1 MHSASNIPHAQNS
14 NVEAAIRIKQC
25 VSIPV
30 ITSGRI
36 ELPAA
41 NEAIHAGHYDFL
53 MMGRKLL
60 ADPDLPNK
68 LAEGRAQ
75 DIRPCVYCYTCV
87 SAIYNVQPML
97 CAVNPELG
105 VEYTRSEPLTKT
117 VKRIVIVGGGPGG
130 MESARR
136 LAEQGHKVTLIE
148 KGAVLGGTLRFAAL
162 AYEPNQ
168 GLLEWLIKEVGRL
181 PIEVLL
187 NTEAT
192 SSMIESYAPDALI
205 MANGAT
211 RFMPD
216 IPGNQGPNIYSGED
230 MRRLM
235 LGDFDQSLLQKTSWL
250 TRALVGLGNSTGL
263 IRKLDLVRR
272 ISHFWMPLGHRI
284 VIVGGD
290 LVGLELAEFL
300 QERGREVTVL
310 HEEPRMGAG
319 LTLVRRLRLLAELK
333 EHGVRLSRGVSEVR
347 FERSA
352 VHYQNGRGEQKQVP
366 ADSVIVARG
375 AGPNL
380 SLAAEGADT
389 VYTIGD
395 SQGVGYIEGAMRDA
409 MRACDQIMSA

>member
-1 MHSASNIPHAQNS
+1 
-14 NVEAAIRIKQC
+14 
-25 VSIPV
+25 
-30 ITSGRI
+30 
-36 ELPAA
+36 
-41 NEAIHAGHYDFL
+41 
-53 MMGRKLL
+53 
-60 ADPDLPNK
+60 
-68 LAEGRAQ
+68 
-75 DIRPCVYCYTCV
+75 
-87 SAIYNVQPML
+87 
-97 CAVNPELG
+97 
-105 VEYTRSEPLTKT
+105 
-117 VKRIVIVGGGPGG
+117 

-136 LAEQGHKVTLIE
+136 LAEHGHKVTLIE
-148 KGAVLGGTLRFAAL
+148 KGPVLGGTLRFAAL
-162 AYEPNQ
+162 AYQPNQ
-168 GLLEWLIKEVGRL
+168 GLLEWLIKEVERL

-192 SSMIESYAPDALI
+192 PSMIERYAPDALI

-216 IPGNQGPNIYSGED
+216 IPGNDGSNVYSGED

-235 LGDFDQSLLQKTSWL
+235 LGDFDQSLLKKTSWL
-250 TRALVGLGNSTGL
+250 TRALVGLGNTTGL

-300 QERGREVTVL
+300 HERGRDVTVL
-310 HEEPRMGAG
+310 HEEPRMGSG

-347 FERSA
+347 FEGSA
-352 VHYQNGRGEQKQVP
+352 AHYRNGRGEQKQVP
-366 ADSVIVARG
+366 ADSIIVARG

-380 SLAAEGADT
+380 SLAAEGANT

-409 MRACDQIMSA
+409 MRACDQIMSS